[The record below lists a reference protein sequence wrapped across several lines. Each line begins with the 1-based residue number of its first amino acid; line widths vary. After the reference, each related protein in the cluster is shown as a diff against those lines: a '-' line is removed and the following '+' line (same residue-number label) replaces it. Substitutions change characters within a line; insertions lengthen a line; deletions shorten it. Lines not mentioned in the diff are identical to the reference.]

1 MFAGVGFTVPAFSAA
16 PNGEREQERAGRRD
30 MIVPALAP
38 RFSSTVL
45 TAWTFRLLAWT
56 SVGYF
61 IGWPGVVVLV
71 VAAVAT
77 QCAALLMHALRGKPD
92 AARTVLITA
101 VAFEVALFVSALR
114 PGLVHIA
121 VPIGIGVYMCH
132 AVSYLVDVHRGRADP
147 RRHGAALAYLVQLP
161 VFPAGPLSRFHE
173 FGHQLARTDVAMAG
187 FSYGIRR
194 IVQGLTKVYLIA
206 GPLASV
212 ADSIFGL
219 RVTRLSTDTA
229 WLGAVCAALEVYY
242 YLSGFADVGIGLGK
256 ILGFRYQENFRRPYT
271 ADSIR
276 EFWRRWNVT
285 LITWLRD
292 YASLPIAGH
301 EKPTFPLYLATIAG
315 FVVVGLWSR
324 TTLRVLPWAVY
335 FASWL
340 AVEAAGLG
348 AFVGRLPRVVRHA
361 YVLAVVMFGW
371 IMLRA
376 SGPGPLVGYMEA
388 LLGLSVMKFG
398 ASSVYLTPGF
408 LTAFVCAVIFA
419 GPMVGN
425 ISRWRVSVDAA
436 TASLI
441 MMLAATGVLL
451 WHAVNGIRKV
461 FPGEAPKRSR

>member
-1 MFAGVGFTVPAFSAA
+1 MD
-16 PNGEREQERAGRRD
+16 R
-30 MIVPALAP
+30 
-38 RFSSTVL
+38 RFSSTFL

-56 SVGYF
+56 TVAYF
-61 IGWPGVVVLV
+61 IGWPGTAVVV
-71 VAAVAT
+71 VAAILT
-77 QCAALLMHALRGKPD
+77 HGAALLIAASSDRPRT
-92 AARTVLITA
+92 ARTVLVLG
-101 VAFEVALFVSALR
+101 VAAELLLFFSVLR
-114 PGLVHIA
+114 PGTAGII
-121 VPIGIGVYMCH
+121 VPIGIGVFMCH
-132 AVSYLVDVHRGRADP
+132 AVAYLFDVYKGIANP
-147 RRHGAALAYLVQLP
+147 RHHGAALAYLVQLP
-161 VFPAGPLSRFHE
+161 VFPVGPLSRFNE
-173 FGHQLARTDVAMAG
+173 FSHQLARTDVAMAG

-206 GPLASV
+206 GPLSSV
-212 ADSIFGL
+212 ADDVFAL

-229 WLGAVCAALEVYY
+229 WLGAVCAALEIYY
-242 YLSGFADVGIGLGK
+242 YLTGFTDVGIGLGK

-276 EFWRRWNVT
+276 EFWRRWNIT

-301 EKPTFPLYLATIAG
+301 ERPTFKLYLATIAG
-315 FVVVGLWSR
+315 FLVVGLWSR
-324 TTLRVLPWAVY
+324 TTVHVIPWAVY

-340 AVEAAGLG
+340 AVEAIGLG
-348 AFVGRLPRVVRHA
+348 AVVDRLPRFVRHV
-361 YVLAVVMFGW
+361 YVLGIVMVGW
-371 IMLRA
+371 LILRA
-376 SGPGPLVGYMEA
+376 SGPGPLLGYTEA

-408 LTAFVCAVIFA
+408 VTAFLCAIIFA

-451 WHAVNGIRKV
+451 WHAVNGIRRV
-461 FPGEAPKRSR
+461 IPGDAPKRSR

>member
-1 MFAGVGFTVPAFSAA
+1 
-16 PNGEREQERAGRRD
+16 
-30 MIVPALAP
+30 MIVFALGS
-38 RFSSTVL
+38 RLSSTML

-61 IGWPGVVVLV
+61 IGWSGVAVLV
-71 VAAVAT
+71 VAAVASHG
-77 QCAALLMHALRGKPD
+77 AALLVRALRERPD
-92 AARTVLITA
+92 AARAVLVTA
-101 VAFEVALFVSALR
+101 IVFDVALFLSALR
-114 PGLVHIA
+114 PGYVHIA
-121 VPIGIGVYMCH
+121 VPVGIGVFMCH
-132 AVSYLVDVHRGRADP
+132 AVSYLVDVHRGKADP
-147 RRHGAALAYLVQLP
+147 RRHGAALAYMVQLP

-173 FGHQLARTDVAMAG
+173 FGQQLARTDIAMAG

-206 GPLASV
+206 APLGSV
-212 ADSIFGL
+212 ADSIFAL

-229 WLGAVCAALEVYY
+229 WLGAICAALDVYY

-271 ADSIR
+271 ADSVR

-292 YASLPIAGH
+292 YASLPIVGH
-301 EKPTFPLYLATIAG
+301 ERPTVPLYVATVASFI
-315 FVVVGLWSR
+315 VVGLWSR

-340 AVEAAGLG
+340 ALEAAGLG
-348 AFVGRLPRVVRHA
+348 LLLGRLPRFVRHV
-361 YVLAVVMFGW
+361 YVLAVVVLGW
-371 IMLRA
+371 VMLRA
-376 SGPGPLVGYMEA
+376 SGPGPLLGYMES
-388 LLGLSVMKFG
+388 LLGFSVMPFG

-408 LTAFVCAVIFA
+408 VTAFVCAMIFA

-451 WHAVNGIRKV
+451 WHAVNGIRRV
-461 FPGEAPKRSR
+461 FPGEAPRRSR

>member
-1 MFAGVGFTVPAFSAA
+1 MVPAFSAA
-16 PNGEREQERAGRRD
+16 PSAEAGTECTGRRD
-30 MIVPALAP
+30 MIVSALAP
-38 RFSSTVL
+38 RLSSTVL
-45 TAWTFRLLAWT
+45 TAWTFRLLAWA
-56 SVGYF
+56 SIAYF
-61 IGWPGVVVLV
+61 IGWSGVAVLV

-77 QCAALLMHALRGKPD
+77 HGAALLIRSLHERRD
-92 AARTVLITA
+92 AAQAVLVTA
-101 VAFEVALFVSALR
+101 IVFNAALFLSTLR
-114 PGLVHIA
+114 PGYVHIA
-121 VPIGIGVYMCH
+121 IPIGIGVYMCH
-132 AVSYLVDVHRGRADP
+132 AVSYLVDVHRGKADP
-147 RRHGAALAYLVQLP
+147 RHHGAALAYLVQLP
-161 VFPAGPLSRFHE
+161 VFPAGPLSRFQE
-173 FGHQLARTDVAMAG
+173 FSHQLSRTDVAMAG

-206 GPLASV
+206 GPLGSV
-212 ADSIFGL
+212 ADSIFAL
-219 RVTRLSTDTA
+219 RVTRLSTDAA
-229 WLGAVCAALEVYY
+229 WLGAACAALDVYY
-242 YLSGFADVGIGLGK
+242 YLTGFADVGIGLGK

-292 YASLPIAGH
+292 YASLPIVGH
-301 EKPTFPLYLATIAG
+301 ERPTVPLYFATIAS

-324 TTLRVLPWAVY
+324 TTLKVLPWAVY

-348 AFVGRLPRVVRHA
+348 VLVGRLPRLVRHI
-361 YVLAVVMFGW
+361 YVLVIVMFGW

-376 SGPGPLVGYMEA
+376 SGPGPMLGYMEA
-388 LLGLSVMKFG
+388 LTGLSVVPFG

-408 LTAFVCAVIFA
+408 VTAFVCAVIFA

-451 WHAVNGIRKV
+451 WHAVNGIRRV